1 VGFSHATST
10 PATTAV
16 APVLAAAIEPLID
29 GELPVRLIAWD
40 GSVAGPV
47 GAPVVW
53 LRSAAALRRML
64 CSPGE
69 LGAAR
74 AYVSGDLDVDG
85 DLVTVLDSVWS
96 RIAEKRLTPVKPS
109 ATALARLGAIAL
121 RLGAFDEPHPLP
133 VAPRDRCGQCHTADD
148 TTEGRHYYDV
158 THAFHQLVLGPSMA
172 YSCGYWDPA
181 QSHPTLDCAQLAKLD
196 RVCRKLGLDQRP
208 DMWLLDVG
216 CGWGSLTLHAATHYE
231 AQVVGI
237 TPSAAQKAYI
247 DAALAARGLADRVE
261 IRAQDYRNFTD
272 GPFDAAAAIE
282 MGEHVEPQHYST
294 FAGILHD
301 CVRPDGRVLIQQTS
315 RRGGHRG
322 GGPFI
327 EAFISSDLHLRPLG
341 ETIGLLEDAGLVALS
356 VDTLGRHYVQT
367 LDAWIENLESHWDT
381 AVQLVGDETAR
392 AWRLYLAGGRMA
404 FAYGRAGVDQI
415 LMRRPP
421 AVTDSDAWR

>member
-1 VGFSHATST
+1 M
-10 PATTAV
+10 
-16 APVLAAAIEPLID
+16 APVLAAAIEPVID

-53 LRSAAALRRML
+53 LRSAAAVRRML
-64 CSPGE
+64 CNPGE
-69 LGAAR
+69 LGVAQ
-74 AYVSGDLDVDG
+74 AYVFGDLDVDG

-96 RIAEKRLTPVKPS
+96 RIADERLSPHKPS

-121 RLGAFDEPHPLP
+121 RLGALDELLP
-133 VAPRDRCGQCHTADD
+133 ATSDD
-148 TTEGRHYYDV
+148 PVKVRHYYDV
-158 THAFHQLVLGPSMA
+158 THAFHQLVLDPSMS
-172 YSCGYWDPA
+172 YSCGYWDSA
-181 QSHPTLDCAQLAKLD
+181 QSHATLGDAQREKLD
-196 RVCRKLGLDQRP
+196 RICRKLGLDRRS
-208 DMWLLDVG
+208 DMWLLDIG
-216 CGWGSLTLHAATHYE
+216 CGWGALSLHAAAHYD

-237 TPSAAQKAYI
+237 TPCAAQKAYI

-261 IRAQDYRNFTD
+261 IQVQDYRGFTA
-272 GPFDAAAAIE
+272 GLFDAAAAIE
-282 MGEHVEPQHYST
+282 MGEHVTLQDYST

-341 ETIGLLEDAGLVALS
+341 ETIALLEDAGLVTLS
-356 VDTLGRHYVQT
+356 VDTMVRHYVQT
-367 LDAWIENLESHWDT
+367 LDAWIANLENHWDT
-381 AVQLVGDETAR
+381 AVQLVGEETVR

-421 AVTDSDAWR
+421 AMIGSDAWR

>member
-1 VGFSHATST
+1 MRSGHDTST
-10 PATTAV
+10 RATTAV
-16 APVLAAAIEPLID
+16 APVLAAAIEPVID

-40 GSVAGPV
+40 GSVAGPT

-53 LRSAAALRRML
+53 LRNAAAVRRML
-64 CSPGE
+64 CNPGE
-69 LGAAR
+69 LGVAQ

-96 RIAEKRLTPVKPS
+96 RITDKRLRPHKPS
-109 ATALARLGAIAL
+109 AIALARLGAIVL
-121 RLGAFDEPHPLP
+121 RLGAFDELLP
-133 VAPRDRCGQCHTADD
+133 GAADD
-148 TTEGRHYYDV
+148 PVKARHYYDV
-158 THAFHQLVLGPSMA
+158 THAFHQLVLDPTMA
-172 YSCGYWDPA
+172 YSCGYWEQA
-181 QSHPTLDCAQLAKLD
+181 QCQTLGEAQRDKLD
-196 RVCRKLGLDQRP
+196 RICRKLGLDRRP
-208 DMWLLDVG
+208 DMWLLEIG
-216 CGWGSLTLHAATHYE
+216 CGWGSLSLHAAEHYD

-247 DAALAARGLADRVE
+247 DAVLEARGLADRVE
-261 IRAQDYRNFTD
+261 IRAQDYRSFAD

-282 MGEHVEPQHYST
+282 MGEHVEPRHYST

-341 ETIGLLEDAGLVALS
+341 ETIGLLEDAGLVSLS
-356 VDTLGRHYVQT
+356 VDTMVRHYVQT
-367 LDAWIENLESHWDT
+367 LDAWIENLENHWDT
-381 AVQLVGDETAR
+381 AVQLVGEETAR

-421 AVTDSDAWR
+421 TVIGSDAWR